1 MKIFNRSKFISGK
14 EIDKFIIQIEA
25 ILVDTVHEMELAIT
39 VDLKNMVI
47 IDARSSMLRVPYSHC
62 HKVSD
67 LAKNLIGLKVISSGQ
82 AKSVSQLI
90 GGKQGCLV
98 LEELSQDAL
107 KAISQTAAFLIPPD
121 KYEHIIDSYTRD
133 TCYTH
138 SLSIEERIEASYSRQ
153 CLVDTYKKQKTSIR
167 TPKVIAEP

>member
-14 EIDKFIIQIEA
+14 KIDKFIIQIEA
-25 ILVDTVHEMELAIT
+25 TLVDTVHEMELTIT
-39 VDLKNMVI
+39 VDLKDMVI

-67 LAKNLIGLKVISSGQ
+67 LVKNLVGLKVINNGQ
-82 AKSVSQLI
+82 AKSVSQLT

-107 KAISQTAAFLIPPD
+107 KAISQTGASLIPPNQ
-121 KYEHIIDSYTRD
+121 YEHIIDSYTHGS
-133 TCYTH
+133 CYTH
-138 SLSIEERIEASYSRQ
+138 CLSIEEKIEAAYSRQ
-153 CLVDTYKKQKTSIR
+153 CLEDTYKKQKTSIR
-167 TPKVIAEP
+167 TPKIVAEP

>member
-1 MKIFNRSKFISGK
+1 MKIFHRSKFISGK

-25 ILVDTVHEMELAIT
+25 TLVDTVHEMELSIT
-39 VDLKNMVI
+39 VDLKDLVI

-67 LAKNLIGLKVISSGQ
+67 LVKNLVGLKVINSGQ
-82 AKSVSQLI
+82 AKSVFQLI

-98 LEELSQDAL
+98 LEELSQDAI
-107 KAISQTAAFLIPPD
+107 KAIIQTSASLIPSD
-121 KYEHIIDSYTRD
+121 QFEHFSDNYVHG

-138 SLSIEERIEASYSRQ
+138 SLSVEEKIEAAYSRQ
-153 CLVDTYKKQKTSIR
+153 CLEDVYKIAINTRLTKTDL
-167 TPKVIAEP
+167 